1 MLIIPIFA
9 AHFLFTIFCQKKLAM
24 PHSRHRHKH
33 ESHQPHHHPAQP
45 KPTRKATP
53 IVTFLAAI
61 FGLVVAAMASESDWL
76 WMIIGAIVGAVAG
89 YLIGKNIDS
98 AADKK

>member
-1 MLIIPIFA
+1 
-9 AHFLFTIFCQKKLAM
+9 M

-33 ESHQPHHHPAQP
+33 ESHQPHHHPAPP